1 MQYNLI
7 NTAEALQAY
16 CDNIADAKL
25 LAIDT
30 EFVRTRTLLPR
41 LGLVQVYDGQHLGL
55 IDTVEINDLAPLV
68 EILANKNV
76 LKVLHSC
83 SEDLEAFR
91 ANLGLIPSPIFDTQI
106 AAGLL
111 QIGPSIG
118 YANLIE
124 KLQDIVL
131 DKGESRTD
139 WIARPLSK
147 EQLKYAAADVFY
159 LLPAYHELAKQIED
173 KGMTYI
179 VLSEVS
185 CIGQKKTHTLP
196 PKFAYL
202 NIANAWKLSAKSRL
216 ALQLLAE
223 WRLNR
228 AREKD
233 IAINFVLKEQVM
245 VAIAMK
251 LPNHLA
257 QLSAIDGFLPRDI
270 RQHGEHIL
278 SLVSQAQQADESEC
292 PPKLKR
298 LIDFREYK
306 KALADLKQVCQN
318 ISSDSHIPI
327 EHLAS
332 KKQLNQWLKWCW
344 FELDETEKMTL
355 KPDIIS
361 GWRKQLF
368 APKLTQLFNNEKGKY
383 HALRHI

>member
-1 MQYNLI
+1 MQYDLI
-7 NTAEALQAY
+7 NTKDALHEYCAKISEA
-16 CDNIADAKL
+16 KV
-25 LAIDT
+25 LAVDT
-30 EFVRTRTLLPR
+30 EFVRTRTLLPK
-41 LGLVQVYDGQHLGL
+41 LGLVQVYDGEHLGL
-55 IDTVEINDLAPLV
+55 IDTVKINDLSPLNA
-68 EILANKNV
+68 ILADTKV

-124 KLQDIVL
+124 KLQNVVL

-139 WIARPLSK
+139 WIARPLST
-147 EQLKYAAADVFY
+147 EQLRYAAADVYY
-159 LLPAYHELAKQIED
+159 LLPAYHQLSEQIES
-173 KGMTYI
+173 KGMTEI
-179 VLSEVS
+179 VLSEVA

-196 PKFAYL
+196 PEYAYL
-202 NIANAWKLSAKSRL
+202 NIANAWKLSPKSRL
-216 ALQLLAE
+216 ALKLLAE
-223 WRLNR
+223 WRLQR

-245 VAIAMK
+245 VSIAMK
-251 LPNHLA
+251 LPSHVA

-270 RQHGEHIL
+270 RQHGDHL
-278 SLVSQAQQADESEC
+278 LQLVSRASQADESEC
-292 PPKLKR
+292 PLKIKR

-306 KALADLKQVCQN
+306 KALSDLKQLCQEVSKAN
-318 ISSDSHIPI
+318 DIPI

-344 FELDETEKMTL
+344 FEIDETEKMKL

-361 GWRKQLF
+361 GWRASLF
-368 APKLTQLFNNEKGKY
+368 TPKLRTLFNNDTGRY
-383 HALRHI
+383 HALRDL